1 MILQEFNLKEILPQ
15 HIARPY
21 IYIWKVTKKLAAN
34 QQKGAITASNKRIS
48 HMKCGI
54 SLFVFTVTN

>member
-34 QQKGAITASNKRIS
+34 QQKGAMTASNK
-48 HMKCGI
+48 GI
-54 SLFVFTVTN
+54 GCWCIK